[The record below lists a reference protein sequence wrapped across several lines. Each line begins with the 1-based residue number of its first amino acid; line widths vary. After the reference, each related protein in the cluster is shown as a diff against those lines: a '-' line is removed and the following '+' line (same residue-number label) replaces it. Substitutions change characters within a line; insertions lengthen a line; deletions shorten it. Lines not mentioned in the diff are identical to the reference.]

1 MKAIHLI
8 NSIKPGGAENVALN
22 YVKVLK
28 ELGVS
33 SLIIGKP
40 DSFFYE
46 EKMKEVAEVKY
57 KCTKKDIKEVD
68 FIFVHS
74 NINLLRLLPFYKII
88 TSKRTRV
95 FYIQHLCYDIKK
107 FRYLS
112 WMINWICTDFIQ
124 ITPIT
129 NELIQQYIKIPVYFI
144 INFYVNRYSSH
155 EWGKIR
161 NEVRTKLNIPA
172 KKKLITFSAIF
183 KPGKGLDFAIRL
195 AMEMRNDSSIEFL
208 IIGDGPEVNLV
219 KSYPYSNLHWIGRV
233 NDVEQYLIASDIYLF
248 SSIYKQ
254 EMMPMALIEAINTD
268 KRIVAL
274 KTNINDYLLSNQTY
288 ESLEKVIE
296 ALKIDNIPSGFK
308 HYDMNYAIHKVK
320 QMIELT

>member
-248 SSIYKQ
+248 SSYKQ

>member
-1 MKAIHLI
+1 MFKLT
-8 NSIKPGGAENVALN
+8 
-22 YVKVLK
+22 
-28 ELGVS
+28 
-33 SLIIGKP
+33 
-40 DSFFYE
+40 FF
-46 EKMKEVAEVKY
+46 
-57 KCTKKDIKEVD
+57 
-68 FIFVHS
+68 S
-74 NINLLRLLPFYKII
+74 PNI
-88 TSKRTRV
+88 TT
-95 FYIQHLCYDIKK
+95 Q
-107 FRYLS
+107 
-112 WMINWICTDFIQ
+112 
-124 ITPIT
+124 
-129 NELIQQYIKIPVYFI
+129 
-144 INFYVNRYSSH
+144 
-155 EWGKIR
+155 

>member
-1 MKAIHLI
+1 M
-8 NSIKPGGAENVALN
+8 
-22 YVKVLK
+22 
-28 ELGVS
+28 
-33 SLIIGKP
+33 
-40 DSFFYE
+40 
-46 EKMKEVAEVKY
+46 
-57 KCTKKDIKEVD
+57 
-68 FIFVHS
+68 
-74 NINLLRLLPFYKII
+74 LPFYKII

>member
-219 KSYPYSNLHWIGRV
+219 KSYPYSN
-233 NDVEQYLIASDIYLF
+233 
-248 SSIYKQ
+248 
-254 EMMPMALIEAINTD
+254 
-268 KRIVAL
+268 
-274 KTNINDYLLSNQTY
+274 
-288 ESLEKVIE
+288 
-296 ALKIDNIPSGFK
+296 
-308 HYDMNYAIHKVK
+308 
-320 QMIELT
+320 

>member
-1 MKAIHLI
+1 
-8 NSIKPGGAENVALN
+8 
-22 YVKVLK
+22 
-28 ELGVS
+28 
-33 SLIIGKP
+33 
-40 DSFFYE
+40 
-46 EKMKEVAEVKY
+46 MKEVAEVKY

>member
-161 NEVRTKLNIPA
+161 NEVRTKLNIP

>member
-268 KRIVAL
+268 KR
-274 KTNINDYLLSNQTY
+274 NINDYLLSNQTY

>member
-1 MKAIHLI
+1 
-8 NSIKPGGAENVALN
+8 
-22 YVKVLK
+22 
-28 ELGVS
+28 
-33 SLIIGKP
+33 
-40 DSFFYE
+40 
-46 EKMKEVAEVKY
+46 
-57 KCTKKDIKEVD
+57 
-68 FIFVHS
+68 
-74 NINLLRLLPFYKII
+74 
-88 TSKRTRV
+88 
-95 FYIQHLCYDIKK
+95 
-107 FRYLS
+107 
-112 WMINWICTDFIQ
+112 MINWICTDFIQ

-308 HYDMNYAIHKVK
+308 Y
-320 QMIELT
+320 TSSGF